1 MEMWPLALD
10 DMTQKSVLQVDIGVA
25 LKVVAGPTLKA
36 FSGTGVKRRR
46 EEWATREVARHIAQR
61 ISIMHKFYV
70 GDVRVDEKDVA
81 ALIFDTLTAVPDD
94 TAKALTRGGFDER
107 EAAFADITR
116 NIENALLGKW
126 KHEREPGTWDGG
138 FSKMGKGD
146 SEK

>member
-1 MEMWPLALD
+1 MEVRTLALD
-10 DMTQKSVLQVDIGVA
+10 DMTKKSVLQVDIGVA

-70 GDVRVDEKDVA
+70 DDVRVDEKDIA

-94 TAKALTRGGFDER
+94 IAKALTRGGFDER
-107 EAAFADITR
+107 EAAFADITG
-116 NIENALLGKW
+116 NIENALISKW
-126 KHEREPGTWDGG
+126 QHKHEPGTWDGG
-138 FSKMGKGD
+138 FTKMQK
-146 SEK
+146 